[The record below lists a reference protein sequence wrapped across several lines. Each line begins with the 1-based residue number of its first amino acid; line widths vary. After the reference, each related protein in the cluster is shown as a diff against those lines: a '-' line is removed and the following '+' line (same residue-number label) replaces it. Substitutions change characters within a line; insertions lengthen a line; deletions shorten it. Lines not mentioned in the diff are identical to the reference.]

1 MRLLWLRRDLRVA
14 DHPALEVARRAGE
27 VTALLVDDE
36 AIRRLAA
43 PLRVAFYDEAVER
56 LEAELGRAGIPF
68 LREAGRPEEVVPR
81 TAAEVGAEEVL
92 WTVERGPGAAR
103 DQRVAAALERAG
115 VRHGTETGDLAV
127 EPHEVARGGT
137 FAAYFRGWREA
148 AGRLASRDPYPEL
161 PSPLSPHL
169 RFGVLSPRRVVG
181 GLGPEEDWDEESAR
195 LARSLAWRDYAY
207 WLAARHPRL
216 LDRGLEPWAEHLE
229 WRDDP
234 EDLEAW
240 RAGRT
245 GYPIIDASMR
255 QLAAEGFIPNSHRMA
270 VGSFLTKHLGIHW
283 LEGARWFMRTLVDG
297 DPVVNAM
304 NWQWVAS
311 VGVERAGYIRILS
324 PERQQVKLDPDGAYV
339 RRWIP
344 ELETPEY
351 PPPIVEHGAAREEAL
366 ARYRRAKERATA

>member
-1 MRLLWLRRDLRVA
+1 M
-14 DHPALEVARRAGE
+14 
-27 VTALLVDDE
+27 
-36 AIRRLAA
+36 
-43 PLRVAFYDEAVER
+43 
-56 LEAELGRAGIPF
+56 
-68 LREAGRPEEVVPR
+68 
-81 TAAEVGAEEVL
+81 
-92 WTVERGPGAAR
+92 
-103 DQRVAAALERAG
+103 
-115 VRHGTETGDLAV
+115 
-127 EPHEVARGGT
+127 
-137 FAAYFRGWREA
+137 
-148 AGRLASRDPYPEL
+148 
-161 PSPLSPHL
+161 
-169 RFGVLSPRRVVG
+169 LSPRRVVG